1 MFLPNLLRR
10 NHLPKYVPAV
20 ETNAVDH
27 LSSTTRHTLY
37 VVPEP
42 GQHGCQ
48 RSGHHL
54 SSTEDTLK
62 MQRSLIA
69 TLAVGMLV
77 PAIASAHQFETVT
90 ASCVP
95 GSGKVIVQVQAAFF
109 PSAVQSATYVLEG
122 LDASGAATTVTATG
136 TFSAPGAVPTTITS
150 PGIMGLASVTKVT
163 ASFIATD
170 ETTGTVSAAV
180 AISGCAP
187 VPPVVVPPVVVPPVV
202 VPPVVVPV
210 VTPLPAVIVASPAP
224 VVTPVPPVPVVPV
237 PVTTGAPK
245 VKAKITT
252 ATRVFRHACMPG
264 SGQTVTTRTTTTFPN
279 GKKRVTI
286 RVTGSCPR
294 PKPAFVAVVG

>member
-1 MFLPNLLRR
+1 
-10 NHLPKYVPAV
+10 
-20 ETNAVDH
+20 
-27 LSSTTRHTLY
+27 
-37 VVPEP
+37 
-42 GQHGCQ
+42 
-48 RSGHHL
+48 
-54 SSTEDTLK
+54 

-90 ASCVP
+90 ASCAP
-95 GSGKVIVQVQAAFF
+95 GSGKVFVQVQAAFF
-109 PSAVQSATYVLEG
+109 PSEVQTATYVLEG

-136 TFSAPGAVPTTITS
+136 TFTAPGAVPTTITS

-202 VPPVVVPV
+202 VPPVVVPPV
-210 VTPLPAVIVASPAP
+210 VVPVVAPLPAVIVASPAP
-224 VVTPVPPVPVVPV
+224 VVTPAPV
-237 PVTTGAPK
+237 PVTVGTPK

-294 PKPAFVAVVG
+294 PKPAVVAVVG